1 MVASRIDKLTRSG
14 IRRVMQLAFDAEL
27 AGKTVIHMEVGQPDF
42 LTPPHIQLAA
52 EKAIADGKTGYTA
65 CAGIPELR
73 AAVAARISRRS
84 GTQIE
89 PKNVCITT
97 GAVNAIYL
105 ALTSILELQDEVLI
119 PDPGW
124 PNYHSAVVLAG
135 GKSVSYPLV
144 AQANYEPDF
153 DALEEL
159 VTPRTKIIFVN
170 TPGNPTGVS
179 WSESVLKKVVAFAE
193 RHNILILSDEV
204 YEDMVFSGRHISML
218 EVAPRERVLLVSGVS
233 KSYAMTGW
241 RVGWLVAPAEI
252 VEAASALVEP
262 MTTCPPSPSQYGALA
277 ALTGS
282 QESVDHMRETYK
294 RRLAEIEP
302 RLLES
307 GVLVARP
314 SGGFF
319 AMLDISG
326 CGMSSDTFV
335 ERLLREKGVAVAP
348 GATFGRASE
357 NCIRISFATDLP
369 ALKAGVEKIL
379 SFIAESRGA
388 QRHR

>member
-1 MVASRIDKLTRSG
+1 MVAGRIDKLTRSG
-14 IRRVMQLAFDAEL
+14 IRRVMQLAFDAER
-27 AGKTVIHMEVGQPDF
+27 AGKTVVHMEVGQPDF
-42 LTPPHIQLAA
+42 LTPLHIQLAA

-73 AAVAARISRRS
+73 EAVAARISRRS
-84 GTQIE
+84 GTQVE
-89 PKNVCITT
+89 AKNVCITT

-105 ALTSILELQDEVLI
+105 ALTSILETQDEVLV

-124 PNYHSAVVLAG
+124 PNYHSAVLLAG

-144 AQANYEPDF
+144 ASANYEPDF
-153 DALEEL
+153 DALEKL
-159 VTPRTKIIFVN
+159 VTSRTKIIFVN

-179 WSESVLKKVVAFAE
+179 WSVNVLKKVVEFAE

-204 YEDMVFSGRHISML
+204 YEDMVFSGKHISML
-218 EVAPRERVLLVSGVS
+218 EVAPKERVLLVSGVS

-241 RVGWLVAPAEI
+241 RVGWLVAPSE
-252 VEAASALVEP
+252 VVDAAVALVEP
-262 MTTCPPSPSQYGALA
+262 MTTCPPAPSQYGALA

-302 RLLES
+302 QLLEA

-335 ERLLREKGVAVAP
+335 ERLLQENGVAVAP
-348 GATFGRASE
+348 GATFGRSSE
-357 NCIRISFATDLP
+357 NCIRISFATDL
-369 ALKAGVEKIL
+369 ADLKIGVEKIL
-379 SFIAESRGA
+379 SFIAETRAA
-388 QRHR
+388 QSHR